1 MKESEKPSHSRR
13 SYPAVYEKLIPV
25 ALGIIAM
32 AALIAILF
40 ALALALRLL
49 PGVTP

>member
-1 MKESEKPSHSRR
+1 MTETKPPIWPRR
-13 SYPAVYEKLIPV
+13 SYPAAYEKLIPV
-25 ALGIIAM
+25 ALGVLII

-40 ALALALRLL
+40 ALAVAFRLL

>member
-13 SYPAVYEKLIPV
+13 SYPTVYEKLIPV
-25 ALGIIAM
+25 TLGIIAM

-40 ALALALRLL
+40 ALVLALRLL